1 MIYTDESRLFGV
13 TNRRQIQI
21 RFTGQSMNSFPL
33 AESDDFEGGPTENMR
48 PENQGS
54 PADVE
59 GLYVISVAA
68 RILEMHPQT
77 LRKYERLGLVSP
89 DRTIGML
96 RLYSREDI
104 RKLMVIKHLM
114 ENVGLNLA
122 GVEFVLS
129 MIGNL
134 SIFKE
139 RLNVL
144 LSGQKNIQNLNR
156 ELDNLF
162 TSFNLPL
169 EI

>member
-1 MIYTDESRLFGV
+1 M
-13 TNRRQIQI
+13 TNRRQIHI
-21 RFTGQSMNSFPL
+21 RFTGQQTESFPPL
-33 AESDDFEGGPTENMR
+33 EPDVLIGNIWDDDERVESG
-48 PENQGS
+48 
-54 PADVE
+54 DVE

-77 LRKYERLGLVSP
+77 LRKYERLGLVNP
-89 DRTIGML
+89 NRTIGML

-104 RKLMVIKHLM
+104 RNLMVIKHLM
-114 ENVGLNLA
+114 ENVGLNLS

-134 SIFKE
+134 SVFKE
-139 RLNVL
+139 RMNTLI
-144 LSGQKNIQNLNR
+144 SGDKNLENLNR

-162 TSFNLPL
+162 ASFNLPL

>member
-1 MIYTDESRLFGV
+1 MITSSKTRVVDM
-13 TNRRQIQI
+13 TNRRQIHI
-21 RFTGQSMNSFPL
+21 RFTGQQTGSFPSL
-33 AESDDFEGGPTENMR
+33 ERDDLISDISDDNERSEAG
-48 PENQGS
+48 
-54 PADVE
+54 DVE

-77 LRKYERLGLVSP
+77 LRKYERLGLVNP
-89 DRTIGML
+89 NRTIGML

-114 ENVGLNLA
+114 ENVGLNLS

-134 SIFKE
+134 SVFKE
-139 RLNVL
+139 RMNTLI
-144 LSGQKNIQNLNR
+144 SGDKNLENLNR

-162 TSFNLPL
+162 ASFNLPL

>member
-1 MIYTDESRLFGV
+1 M
-13 TNRRQIQI
+13 TNRRQIHI
-21 RFTGQSMNSFPL
+21 RFTGQQTESFPPL
-33 AESDDFEGGPTENMR
+33 EPDELIGNISDDDERVESG
-48 PENQGS
+48 
-54 PADVE
+54 DVE

-77 LRKYERLGLVSP
+77 LRKYERLGLVNP
-89 DRTIGML
+89 NRTIGML
-96 RLYSREDI
+96 RLYSKEDI

-114 ENVGLNLA
+114 ENVGLNLS

-134 SIFKE
+134 AVFKE
-139 RLNVL
+139 RMNTLI
-144 LSGQKNIQNLNR
+144 SGDKNLENLNR

-162 TSFNLPL
+162 ASFNLPL

>member
-1 MIYTDESRLFGV
+1 M
-13 TNRRQIQI
+13 TNRRQIHI
-21 RFTGQSMNSFPL
+21 RFTGQQTESFPPL
-33 AESDDFEGGPTENMR
+33 EPDELSGNIADDNEKVESG
-48 PENQGS
+48 
-54 PADVE
+54 DVE

-77 LRKYERLGLVSP
+77 LRKYERLGLVNP
-89 DRTIGML
+89 NRTIGML

-114 ENVGLNLA
+114 ENVGLNLS

-134 SIFKE
+134 SVFKE
-139 RLNVL
+139 RMNTLI
-144 LSGQKNIQNLNR
+144 SGDKNLENLNR

-162 TSFNLPL
+162 ASFNLPL

>member
-1 MIYTDESRLFGV
+1 M
-13 TNRRQIQI
+13 TNRRQIHI
-21 RFTGQSMNSFPL
+21 RFTGQQTESFPPL
-33 AESDDFEGGPTENMR
+33 EPDELIGNISDDNERVESG
-48 PENQGS
+48 
-54 PADVE
+54 DVE

-77 LRKYERLGLVSP
+77 LRKYERLGLVNP
-89 DRTIGML
+89 NRTIGML

-114 ENVGLNLA
+114 ENVGLNLS

-134 SIFKE
+134 AVFKE
-139 RLNVL
+139 RMNTLI
-144 LSGQKNIQNLNR
+144 SGDKNLENLNR

-162 TSFNLPL
+162 ASFNLPL

>member
-1 MIYTDESRLFGV
+1 M
-13 TNRRQIQI
+13 TNRRQIHI
-21 RFTGQSMNSFPL
+21 RFTGQQTESFPPL
-33 AESDDFEGGPTENMR
+33 EPDELISNISDDIERVESG
-48 PENQGS
+48 
-54 PADVE
+54 DVE

-77 LRKYERLGLVSP
+77 LRKYERLGLVNP
-89 DRTIGML
+89 NRTIGML

-114 ENVGLNLA
+114 ENVGLNLS

-134 SIFKE
+134 AVFKE
-139 RLNVL
+139 RMNTLI
-144 LSGQKNIQNLNR
+144 SGDKNLENLNR

-162 TSFNLPL
+162 ASFNLPL

>member
-1 MIYTDESRLFGV
+1 M
-13 TNRRQIQI
+13 TNRRQIHI
-21 RFTGQSMNSFPL
+21 RFTGQQTESFPPL
-33 AESDDFEGGPTENMR
+33 EPDELIGNISDDDERVESG
-48 PENQGS
+48 
-54 PADVE
+54 DVE

-77 LRKYERLGLVSP
+77 LRKYERLGLVNP
-89 DRTIGML
+89 NRTIGML

-114 ENVGLNLA
+114 ENVGLNLS

-134 SIFKE
+134 AVFKE
-139 RLNVL
+139 RMNTLI
-144 LSGQKNIQNLNR
+144 SGDKNLENLNR

-162 TSFNLPL
+162 ASFNLPL